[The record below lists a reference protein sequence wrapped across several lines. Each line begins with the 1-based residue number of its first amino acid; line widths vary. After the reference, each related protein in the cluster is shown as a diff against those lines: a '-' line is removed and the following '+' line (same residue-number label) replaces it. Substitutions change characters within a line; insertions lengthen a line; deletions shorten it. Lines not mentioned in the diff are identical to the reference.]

1 MENNKADN
9 KATSYDKTEEYKF
22 DKTME
27 KNKSD
32 ELQVDR
38 SCVRATA
45 LDKYYNE
52 NFNARFYSV
61 VVLRLSED
69 MKEEHL
75 FPLKG
80 QNSHRVKFRIVDC
93 NGKPF
98 GVWFFG
104 CGLFRNF
111 GDLNVWAYRGG
122 PDTTLLLSSD
132 KRQIDVYH
140 ADCFNEKW
148 RHK

>member
-1 MENNKADN
+1 MDN
-9 KATSYDKTEEYKF
+9 VNYDRTEEYKF

-32 ELQVDR
+32 ELEVDR

-45 LDKYYNE
+45 LDKYYND
-52 NFNARFYSV
+52 NFKTRFYSV
-61 VVLRLSED
+61 VVLRMSED
-69 MKEEHL
+69 MKQHL
-75 FPLKG
+75 FPLEG
-80 QNSHRVKFRIVDC
+80 QNSYRVKFETVQC

-104 CGLFRNF
+104 CGQFRNK
-111 GDLNVWAYRGG
+111 GDLNMWAYMEG
-122 PDTTLLLSSD
+122 PDTTLALSSD
-132 KRQIDVYH
+132 ERQIDVYH